1 MLYILFKNA
10 LKNTYLC
17 YYLKMKEDT
26 HHKHIQI
33 ANDIMFYIYVHIDTD
48 IKIDELSEMIGIS
61 KFHMQ
66 RIFKEVFHRNIH
78 ESVKLI
84 RLQKASNL
92 LLTNRYASISKIAN
106 LCGYSSQSSFIKA
119 FKQRFSMTPTKWKE
133 GGYLTY
139 SSKILAHTDGQL
151 FDKFDILN
159 LQPTILKQ
167 PAIQSYYIRNL
178 SYNPSEITMIWQ
190 KLNAWVLE
198 NDINQYEQIA
208 LFHDNPAITPLSS
221 CQYVACIATYE
232 KVESK
237 RLPKFEIAEGLY
249 AKFDIE
255 LKKGEILSFIQWVYH
270 RWLPKSDF
278 STSTKP
284 SYAIY
289 KKNAYLNKEK
299 DFVLEFY
306 LPVQF

>member
-1 MLYILFKNA
+1 
-10 LKNTYLC
+10 
-17 YYLKMKEDT
+17 MKEET
-26 HHKHIQI
+26 HLKRIQI

-48 IKIDELSEMIGIS
+48 IKIDELSEMLGIS

-92 LLTNRYASISKIAN
+92 LLTNRYATISNIAN

-119 FKQRFSMTPTKWKE
+119 FKQRFLMTPTKWKE

-139 SSKILAHTDGQL
+139 SSQILVHTNAQL
-151 FDKFDILN
+151 FDTFDTLD
-159 LQPTILKQ
+159 LQPTILKR

-178 SYNPSEITMIWQ
+178 SYNPSEITMAWQ
-190 KLNAWVLE
+190 KLYAWVLE
-198 NDINQYEQIA
+198 NDIDRYEQIA

-221 CQYVACIATYE
+221 CQYVACIATD
-232 KVESK
+232 KVAESK
-237 RLPKFEIAEGLY
+237 RLPQFEIAEGLY
-249 AKFDIE
+249 AQFDIA
-255 LKKGEILSFIQWVYH
+255 LNKGEILSFIQWVYH
-270 RWLPKSDF
+270 KWLPKSGF
-278 STSTKP
+278 FTSTKP

-289 KKNAYLNKEK
+289 KKNGYLNKEK
-299 DFVLEFY
+299 NFVLEFY
-306 LPVQF
+306 LPIQF

>member
-1 MLYILFKNA
+1 
-10 LKNTYLC
+10 
-17 YYLKMKEDT
+17 MKEVT
-26 HHKHIQI
+26 HHKQIQI

-48 IKIDELSEMIGIS
+48 IKIDDLSEMLCIS

-78 ESVKLI
+78 ESIKLI

-92 LLTNRYASISKIAN
+92 LLTNQYATISKIAN

-119 FKQRFSMTPTKWKE
+119 FKQRFSMTPTQWKQ

-139 SSKILAHTDGQL
+139 SSQILAHTDAQL
-151 FDKFDILN
+151 FNKFTKLN
-159 LQPTILKQ
+159 HQPTILKR
-167 PAIQSYYIRNL
+167 PDIQSYYIRNL
-178 SYNPSEITMIWQ
+178 SYNPSEITMTWQ
-190 KLNAWVLE
+190 KLYAWVVE
-198 NDINQYEQIA
+198 NDINSYKQIA

-221 CQYVACIATYE
+221 CQYVACIATDE
-232 KVESK
+232 KVNSK
-237 RLPKFEIAEGLY
+237 QLPKFEIAEGLY
-249 AKFDIE
+249 AKFDIA

-270 RWLPKSDF
+270 HWLPKSDF

-289 KKNAYLNKEK
+289 KKNGYLREEK

-306 LPVQF
+306 LPIQF